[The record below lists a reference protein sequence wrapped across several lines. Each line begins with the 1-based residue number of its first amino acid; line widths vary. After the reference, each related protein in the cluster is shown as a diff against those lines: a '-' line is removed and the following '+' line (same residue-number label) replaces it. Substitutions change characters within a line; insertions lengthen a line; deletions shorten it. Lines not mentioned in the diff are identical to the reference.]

1 MMSLEDDRYEYLS
14 HSSPTTAAA
23 LFFLFPANAL
33 PLQSALRSPSHNL
46 NRHPNSSLLLFK
58 NETLIKLTNLL
69 FMWFFP
75 GSQRFVGVKAQ
86 LSAWDEKPYEI
97 LPGGKISYLDEEDV
111 VSFLD
116 PPKELIPLDPASYNP
131 AAYLWLVLM
140 NLVLR
145 TLSSELYLV
154 I

>member
-1 MMSLEDDRYEYLS
+1 
-14 HSSPTTAAA
+14 
-23 LFFLFPANAL
+23 
-33 PLQSALRSPSHNL
+33 
-46 NRHPNSSLLLFK
+46 
-58 NETLIKLTNLL
+58 
-69 FMWFFP
+69 MWFFP